1 MNDAQPALPD
11 DRVAHNEV
19 AARRI
24 NEAIEDGRSTLD
36 GVTGF
41 VCECGQLG
49 CSAVLEVTLAE
60 YEQVRAD
67 PRQFLVVLG
76 HEAGFDAVV
85 SNRERYAVVEKQG
98 FAGRLAESTDP
109 RGDE

>member
-1 MNDAQPALPD
+1 
-11 DRVAHNEV
+11 
-19 AARRI
+19 
-24 NEAIEDGRSTLD
+24 
-36 GVTGF
+36 
-41 VCECGQLG
+41 
-49 CSAVLEVTLAE
+49 VLEVTLAE

-85 SNRERYAVVEKQG
+85 SGSERFAVVEKQG

-109 RGDE
+109 RGGE